1 MSFSLSGLLR
11 TTPLFLIVA
20 IALCLDGPGLLPAEE
35 GQKPMFPVRSTLSL
49 SGVSGPG
56 GTAQVLATV
65 TSWTDEEI
73 AWRLEVPAGVQVVAG
88 PENWAGILGTGES
101 RTFEITL
108 AGPGEAPYEVT
119 AVVQIDL
126 GRPDGFKASGRLVT
140 GDGTDHLEYRGTVHP
155 R

>member
-1 MSFSLSGLLR
+1 
-11 TTPLFLIVA
+11 
-20 IALCLDGPGLLPAEE
+20 
-35 GQKPMFPVRSTLSL
+35 
-49 SGVSGPG
+49 
-56 GTAQVLATV
+56 VLATV

-119 AVVQIDL
+119 AVVQSIEHPRIRSASTVEIDL